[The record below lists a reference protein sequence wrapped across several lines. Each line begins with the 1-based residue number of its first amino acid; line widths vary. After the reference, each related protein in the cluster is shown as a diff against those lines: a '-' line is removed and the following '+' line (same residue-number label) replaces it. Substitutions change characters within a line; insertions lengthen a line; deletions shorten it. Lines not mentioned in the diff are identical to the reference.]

1 MKLNLD
7 LSSVEV
13 RTPSNYSL
21 VPAGEYDVTVVKAE
35 LKDTKS
41 GGAMLI
47 LGYEVMSGEHA
58 GKVIKD
64 TMNIVNQSAEAT
76 RIGLERLKTVAN
88 ATGHKNPSKIAD
100 SDELLNLNPF
110 LVIVDVKDDGQYKN
124 NVVKAVIKTST
135 EPSTEF
141 KAPPATTKKPWSK

>member
-7 LSSVEV
+7 LTETKVQS
-13 RTPSNYSL
+13 PSGYSL

-35 LKDTKS
+35 LKETKA

-47 LGYEVMSGEHA
+47 LGYEVQSGEFA
-58 GKVIKD
+58 GKIIKD
-64 TMNIVNQSAEAT
+64 TMNIVNQNADAT

-88 ATGHKNPSKIAD
+88 ATGHKNPNKIAD

-110 LVIVDVKDDGQYKN
+110 SVIVDVKEDAQYTN
-124 NVVKAVIKTST
+124 NIVKAVIKTT
-135 EPSTEF
+135 AEPSTEF
-141 KAPPATTKKPWSK
+141 KAPAVTAKKPWSK